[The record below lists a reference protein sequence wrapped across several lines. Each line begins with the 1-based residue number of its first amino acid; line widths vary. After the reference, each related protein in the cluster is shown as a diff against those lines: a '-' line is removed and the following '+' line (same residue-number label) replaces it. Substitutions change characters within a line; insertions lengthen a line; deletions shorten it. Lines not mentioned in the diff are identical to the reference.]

1 MTRTEE
7 EWKKR
12 IRKNGSMKMKQGY
25 FITFEGGDGAGKSTQ
40 IRKLK
45 DYLEARGFDVI
56 LTREPGG
63 TDIGEKIRQII
74 LDPDNKAMSAVAEAM
89 LYAAS
94 RAQHV
99 AEVIGPAIDAGKIVI
114 CDRFIDSSIAY
125 QGYGRGLGDSVSVIN
140 SYAVDKYMPNMTFLL
155 KLKPQTGSRRIEAR
169 EKDRIELEAA
179 SFHQTVFDGYEALE
193 EMYPERIV
201 GIDASGTI
209 EEIEMEI
216 RKHIDV
222 LLCR

>member
-1 MTRTEE
+1 MM
-7 EWKKR
+7 KK
-12 IRKNGSMKMKQGY
+12 GY

-40 IRKLK
+40 IKKLME
-45 DYLEARGFDVI
+45 YLESKGFDVI

-74 LDPDNKAMSAVAEAM
+74 LDPENKEMDSVTEAM

-99 AEVIGPAIDAGKIVI
+99 SQVIKPSIEAGKIVI

-125 QGYGRGLGDSVSVIN
+125 QGYGRNLGDSVSIIN
-140 SYAVDKYMPNMTFLL
+140 SYAVGEYMPHKTFLL
-155 KLKPQTGSRRIEAR
+155 KLKPQAGSLRMAGR

-179 SFHQTVFDGYEALE
+179 SFHQTVYDGYEALE
-193 EMYPERIV
+193 KEYPDRIV

-209 EEIEMEI
+209 EEISDEI
-216 RKHIDV
+216 KKHIDV
-222 LLCR
+222 LLSEK

>member
-1 MTRTEE
+1 MM
-7 EWKKR
+7 KK
-12 IRKNGSMKMKQGY
+12 GY

-40 IRKLK
+40 IKKLME
-45 DYLEARGFDVI
+45 YLESKGFDVI

-74 LDPDNKAMSAVAEAM
+74 LDPENKEMDSVTEAM

-99 AEVIGPAIDAGKIVI
+99 SQVIKPAIEAGKIVI

-125 QGYGRGLGDSVSVIN
+125 QGYGRNLGDSVSIIN
-140 SYAVDKYMPNMTFLL
+140 SYAVGEYMPHKTFLL
-155 KLKPQTGSRRIEAR
+155 KLKPQAGSLRMAGR

-179 SFHQTVFDGYEALE
+179 SFHQTVYDGYEALE
-193 EMYPERIV
+193 RKYPERIV

-209 EEIEMEI
+209 EEIADEI
-216 RKHIDV
+216 KKHIDV
-222 LLCR
+222 LLSE

>member
-1 MTRTEE
+1 
-7 EWKKR
+7 
-12 IRKNGSMKMKQGY
+12 MKQGF

-40 IRKLK
+40 IKKLVT
-45 DYLEARGFDVI
+45 YLEDKGFDVV

-74 LDPDNKAMSAVAEAM
+74 LDPENVEMDSVTEAM

-99 AEVIGPAIDAGKIVI
+99 AQVIKPAIDECKIVI

-125 QGYGRGLGDSVSVIN
+125 QGYARNLGDSVSIIN
-140 SYAVDKYMPNMTFLL
+140 SYAVGEYMPHKTFLL
-155 KLKPQTGSRRIEAR
+155 KLKPQAGSKRISGR
-169 EKDRIELEAA
+169 EKDRIELEAV
-179 SFHQTVFDGYEALE
+179 SFHQKVYDGYEALE
-193 EMYPERIV
+193 REFPDRIV

-209 EEIEMEI
+209 EEIADEI
-216 RKHIDV
+216 KKHIDR
-222 LLCR
+222 LLNQ

>member
-1 MTRTEE
+1 
-7 EWKKR
+7 
-12 IRKNGSMKMKQGY
+12 MKQGF

-40 IRKLK
+40 ISKLME
-45 DYLEARGFDVI
+45 YLKVKGYDVI

-74 LDPDNKAMSAVAEAM
+74 LDPENKEMDAVTEAM

-99 AEVIGPAIDAGKIVI
+99 SQVIKPAVDSGKIVI

-125 QGYGRGLGDSVSVIN
+125 QGFGRNLGDSVSVIN
-140 SYAVDKYMPNMTFLL
+140 SYAVGEYMPHKTFLL
-155 KLKPQTGSRRIEAR
+155 KLKPQVGSRRISGR
-169 EKDRIELEAA
+169 EKDRIELEAV
-179 SFHQTVFDGYEALE
+179 SFHQAVYDGYEALE
-193 EMYPERIV
+193 DKYPERIV

-209 EEIEMEI
+209 EEIHEII
-216 RKHIDV
+216 RKHIDE
-222 LLCR
+222 LL

>member
-1 MTRTEE
+1 MM
-7 EWKKR
+7 KK
-12 IRKNGSMKMKQGY
+12 GY

-40 IRKLK
+40 IKKLME
-45 DYLEARGFDVI
+45 YLESKGFDVI

-74 LDPDNKAMSAVAEAM
+74 LDPENKEMDSVTEAM

-99 AEVIGPAIDAGKIVI
+99 SQVIKPSIEAGKIVI

-125 QGYGRGLGDSVSVIN
+125 QGYGRNLGDSVSIIN
-140 SYAVDKYMPNMTFLL
+140 SYAVGKYMPHKTFLL
-155 KLKPQTGSRRIEAR
+155 KLKPQAGSLRMAGR

-179 SFHQTVFDGYEALE
+179 SFHQTVYDGYEALE
-193 EMYPERIV
+193 KEYPDRIV
-201 GIDASGTI
+201 GIDASRTI
-209 EEIEMEI
+209 EEIADEI
-216 RKHIDV
+216 KKHIDV
-222 LLCR
+222 LLSE

>member
-1 MTRTEE
+1 MM
-7 EWKKR
+7 KK
-12 IRKNGSMKMKQGY
+12 GY

-40 IRKLK
+40 IKKLME
-45 DYLEARGFDVI
+45 YLESKGYDVI

-74 LDPDNKAMSAVAEAM
+74 LDPENKEMDSVTEAM

-99 AEVIGPAIDAGKIVI
+99 SQVIKPSIEAGKIVI

-125 QGYGRGLGDSVSVIN
+125 QGYGRNLGDSVSIIN
-140 SYAVDKYMPNMTFLL
+140 SYAVGKYMPHKTFLL
-155 KLKPQTGSRRIEAR
+155 KLKPQAGSLRMAGR

-179 SFHQTVFDGYEALE
+179 SFHQTVYDGYEALE
-193 EMYPERIV
+193 KEYPDRIV
-201 GIDASGTI
+201 GIDASRTI
-209 EEIEMEI
+209 EEIADEI
-216 RKHIDV
+216 KKHIDV
-222 LLCR
+222 LLSE

>member
-1 MTRTEE
+1 M
-7 EWKKR
+7 KK
-12 IRKNGSMKMKQGY
+12 GY

-40 IRKLK
+40 IKKLME
-45 DYLEARGFDVI
+45 YLESKGFDVI

-74 LDPDNKAMSAVAEAM
+74 LDPENTEMDSVTEAM

-99 AEVIGPAIDAGKIVI
+99 AQVIKPAIEEGKIVI
-114 CDRFIDSSIAY
+114 CDRFVDSSIAY
-125 QGYGRGLGDSVSVIN
+125 QGYARNLGDSVSIIN
-140 SYAVDKYMPNMTFLL
+140 SYAVGEYMPHKTFLL
-155 KLKPQTGSRRIEAR
+155 KLKPQAGSLRMAGR

-179 SFHQTVFDGYEALE
+179 SFHQKVYDGYVALE
-193 EMYPERIV
+193 KEYPERIV

-209 EEIEMEI
+209 DAIAEEIRE
-216 RKHIDV
+216 HINK
-222 LLCR
+222 LLSK

>member
-1 MTRTEE
+1 
-7 EWKKR
+7 
-12 IRKNGSMKMKQGY
+12 MKQGY

-40 IRKLK
+40 IKKLME
-45 DYLEARGFDVI
+45 YLEAKGFDVI

-74 LDPDNKAMSAVAEAM
+74 LDPENIEMDSVTEAM

-99 AEVIGPAIDAGKIVI
+99 AQVIKPAIEEGKIVI

-125 QGYGRGLGDSVSVIN
+125 QGYARNLGDSVSVIN
-140 SYAVDKYMPNMTFLL
+140 SYAVGEYMPHKTFLL
-155 KLKPQTGSRRIEAR
+155 KLKPQTGNKRISGR

-179 SFHQTVFDGYEALE
+179 SFHQKVYDGYVALE
-193 EMYPERIV
+193 KEYPERIV

-209 EEIEMEI
+209 DDIADEI
-216 RKHIDV
+216 REHV
-222 LLCR
+222 NRLLSE

>member
-1 MTRTEE
+1 MM
-7 EWKKR
+7 KK
-12 IRKNGSMKMKQGY
+12 GY

-40 IRKLK
+40 IKKLME
-45 DYLEARGFDVI
+45 YLESKGFDVI

-74 LDPDNKAMSAVAEAM
+74 LDPENKEMDSVTEAM

-99 AEVIGPAIDAGKIVI
+99 SQVIKPSMEAGKIVI

-125 QGYGRGLGDSVSVIN
+125 QGYGRNLGDSVGIIN
-140 SYAVDKYMPNMTFLL
+140 SYAVGKYMPHKTFLL
-155 KLKPQTGSRRIEAR
+155 KLKPQAGSLRMAGR

-179 SFHQTVFDGYEALE
+179 SFHQTVYDGYEALE
-193 EMYPERIV
+193 KEYPDRIV
-201 GIDASGTI
+201 GIDASRTI
-209 EEIEMEI
+209 EEIADEI
-216 RKHIDV
+216 KKHIDV
-222 LLCR
+222 LLSE

>member
-1 MTRTEE
+1 MM
-7 EWKKR
+7 KK
-12 IRKNGSMKMKQGY
+12 GY

-40 IRKLK
+40 IKKLME
-45 DYLEARGFDVI
+45 YLESKGFDVI

-74 LDPDNKAMSAVAEAM
+74 LDPENKEMDSVTEAM

-99 AEVIGPAIDAGKIVI
+99 SQVIKPSIEAGKIVI

-125 QGYGRGLGDSVSVIN
+125 QGYGRNLGDSVNIIN
-140 SYAVDKYMPNMTFLL
+140 SYAVGEYMPHKTFLL
-155 KLKPQTGSRRIEAR
+155 KLKPQAGSLRMAGR

-179 SFHQTVFDGYEALE
+179 SFHQTVYDGYEALE
-193 EMYPERIV
+193 KEYPDRIV
-201 GIDASGTI
+201 GIDASRTI
-209 EEIEMEI
+209 EEIADEI
-216 RKHIDV
+216 KKHIDV
-222 LLCR
+222 LLSE

>member
-1 MTRTEE
+1 M
-7 EWKKR
+7 KK
-12 IRKNGSMKMKQGY
+12 GY

-40 IRKLK
+40 IKKLMEHLQSK
-45 DYLEARGFDVI
+45 GFDVI

-74 LDPDNKAMSAVAEAM
+74 LDPENSEMDAVTEAM

-99 AEVIGPAIDAGKIVI
+99 AQVIKPAIDEGKIVI

-125 QGYGRGLGDSVSVIN
+125 QGYGRGLGDSIGIIN
-140 SYAVDKYMPNMTFLL
+140 SYAVGDYMPHKTFLL
-155 KLKPQTGSRRIEAR
+155 KLKPQVGNKRISGR
-169 EKDRIELEAA
+169 EKDRIELEAV
-179 SFHQTVFDGYEALE
+179 SFHQKVYDGYEALE
-193 EMYPERIV
+193 KEYPDRIV

-209 EEIEMEI
+209 EDIHNTI
-216 RKHIDV
+216 KSHIDE